1 MSTKSGIIALIQS
14 KLTGNASK
22 TSRTQHEDFL
32 HDESGNIVDN
42 FYGIK
47 ITDTNASTNAF
58 TESAS
63 NKIYSVRIV
72 KQGGVVRVV
81 GTGRNNTGAVIG
93 ANAVFFTITNTDYQQ
108 QASAPEYPISHSA
121 GTGENIRCIL
131 TTNFFATFDPV
142 GIGETFNINFEYR
155 TNA

>member
-1 MSTKSGIIALIQS
+1 MSIKSEIQTRINTIE
-14 KLTGNASK
+14 TGVLNTA
-22 TSRTQHEDFL
+22 TTVRAVFGTNEDSL
-32 HDESGNIVDN
+32 LEN
-42 FYGIK
+42 FYGLK

-131 TTNFFATFDPV
+131 TTNSFATFDPV